1 MQTTDIK
8 EILNIRENNIAKL
21 NNYLNAG
28 KTIQEKI
35 VSNLI
40 KKIQKSDVDLEK
52 LGYTNFEHI
61 NDDGSFTKTEVTPQL
76 EKQST
81 LIPDHKPNGGITKAV
96 KTVMGKLGATV
107 RLDLRSRLEK
117 LGAKLNRKPNNLVS
131 LMLDDLYDTKTKK
144 FKIKINK
151 KEATKITS
159 YHLKQ
164 EHINAIEKLSK
175 ETGYN
180 KSEIFNILLEAC
192 LDSEEQRH

>member
-28 KTIQEKI
+28 KTIQEKV

-76 EKQST
+76 EKQS
-81 LIPDHKPNGGITKAV
+81 
-96 KTVMGKLGATV
+96 
-107 RLDLRSRLEK
+107 
-117 LGAKLNRKPNNLVS
+117 
-131 LMLDDLYDTKTKK
+131 
-144 FKIKINK
+144 
-151 KEATKITS
+151 
-159 YHLKQ
+159 
-164 EHINAIEKLSK
+164 
-175 ETGYN
+175 
-180 KSEIFNILLEAC
+180 LL
-192 LDSEEQRH
+192 L